1 MLFCCCCPMFLF
13 AVLTPERNDES
24 AVKYEPEKAE
34 ETLGKSKD
42 GMVMTPQFQNEFK
55 LNGRDH

>member
-1 MLFCCCCPMFLF
+1 MFLF